1 MRGKNV
7 KNVNSPI
14 IYLGFLPGNNQ
25 DPKGREG
32 GSLEPHS
39 PEFFALEPRPYLP
52 GSLKQMVWSPRAQK
66 N

>member
-1 MRGKNV
+1 MRGKNVKNV

-32 GSLEPHS
+32 V
-39 PEFFALEPRPYLP
+39 P
-52 GSLKQMVWSPRAQK
+52 GAPQP
-66 N
+66 